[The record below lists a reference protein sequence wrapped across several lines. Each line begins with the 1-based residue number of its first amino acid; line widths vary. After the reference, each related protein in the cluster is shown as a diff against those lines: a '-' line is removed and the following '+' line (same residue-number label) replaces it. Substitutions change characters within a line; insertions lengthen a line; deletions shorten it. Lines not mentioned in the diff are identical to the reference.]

1 MSTKFSFRP
10 WCVAAA
16 LSLGLLSGAAQAGL
30 VVSQIGVDDG
40 FGLGIASGDEFFPA
54 DLTEGPG
61 LSEWHEGGF
70 LAPLNA
76 IWSGNLVG
84 SQLQV
89 FAGGWGAYGPVEVLL
104 NGAVVGQLTVGD
116 FEVLGGNYAFLDSF
130 NLAAGSVV
138 NGVNALEIR
147 VTPST
152 DPDEPLDAG
161 VLGYAR
167 LVLRTDDATGN
178 TVPEPA
184 SLALAAI
191 ALVGAL
197 ATRRRRIP
205 GG

>member
-16 LSLGLLSGAAQAGL
+16 LSLGLLSGAAQAGV

-40 FGLGIASGDEFFPA
+40 FGLSIASGDEFFPG
-54 DLTEGPG
+54 DLTDGPG

-70 LAPLNA
+70 LAQINA
-76 IWSGNLVG
+76 TWSGSLAG

-89 FAGGWGAYGPVEVLL
+89 FTGGWGAYGPAEVLL

-116 FEVLGGNYAFLDSF
+116 FEVLGGNFAFLDNF
-130 NLAAGSVV
+130 NLAAGGVL
-138 NGVNALEIR
+138 NGVNDLEIR
-147 VTPST
+147 VAPSA
-152 DPDEPLDAG
+152 DPANPLDAG

-167 LVLRTDDATGN
+167 LVLRTNDPTGN

-184 SLALAAI
+184 SLALAGI
-191 ALVGAL
+191 ALAGAL
-197 ATRRRRIP
+197 VTRRRRTS
-205 GG
+205 GV